1 MKELVCSII
10 LFGILTLIFMSASPR
25 KGKKFGDGL
34 LQGSEDDTK
43 DKL

>member
-1 MKELVCSII
+1 MKELICSII

-34 LQGSEDDTK
+34 LQGSEDSSK
-43 DKL
+43 NE